1 MQLSWLL
8 RGLRTGIVTTRYPHA
23 AEALPSGFRGRPVLD
38 PTRCRAADGCTACAA
53 ACLPGAITLRGMA
66 DVSAAD
72 GEAWTD
78 TGDGTGR
85 PAVRLVLNYGA
96 CIMCGLCVAA
106 CPTGAMAMTAD
117 YELAVR
123 RAADLVYATTLALNE
138 G

>member
-8 RGLRTGIVTTRYPHA
+8 RGLRTGIVTTRYPRT

-38 PTRCRAADGCTACAA
+38 PSRCRAVDGCTACAA
-53 ACLPGAITLRGMA
+53 ACLPGAISLQRIGAASPRDGGGRADMA
-66 DVSAAD
+66 TSEGKSA
-72 GEAWTD
+72 
-78 TGDGTGR
+78 
-85 PAVRLVLNYGA
+85 VQFVLNHGA
-96 CIMCGLCVAA
+96 CIMCGLCVTA

-123 RAADLVYATTLALNE
+123 RADDLVYTTTLALNE